1 MTTTDDFVVTD
12 GWLTDRWVV
21 DLAAWYTEHCKGVD
35 TLDFETHLA
44 VLRAFSTLTVD
55 SPLETIGGLSR
66 ARYNI
71 LRMLYQRPD
80 RRLLMSEIVQGM
92 NVSPTNITKLVD
104 SLVAD
109 GFVRRVGHEQD
120 KRRTWAEL
128 TEKGEDLLVG
138 CIPQVGQHIKRLWGC
153 LEDSEKTVLVHLLS
167 KMRLNSQVNSP
178 EESAR
183 VMRDFARAQAKGVT
197 SSRFAKEDWESR
209 ATATRMSIS
218 AVVAGGSGG
227 SPYVAA

>member
-1 MTTTDDFVVTD
+1 MPTSDFVVSD
-12 GWLTDRWVV
+12 GWLTDRKAV
-21 DLAAWYTEHCKGVD
+21 DLASWYSERCPEVES
-35 TLDFETHLA
+35 LDFETHIS
-44 VLRAFSTLTVD
+44 VLHAFSTLTVD
-55 SPLETIGGLSR
+55 SPVETIAGLSR

-71 LRMLYQRPD
+71 LRLLYQRDD

-128 TEKGEDLLVG
+128 TEKGEDLLLG

-153 LEDSEKTVLVHLLS
+153 LEDSEKTVLVHLLT

-183 VMRDFARAQAKGVT
+183 VMQEFARAQAKGV
-197 SSRFAKEDWESR
+197 DW
-209 ATATRMSIS
+209 AD
-218 AVVAGGSGG
+218 
-227 SPYVAA
+227 